1 MEESKESGFVKGDKP
16 LESGFVKGD
25 KPLLTEAQIE
35 EQKKK
40 SLKYSIGDGVTTSIM
55 DGTGSS
61 YISPFAIALGA
72 SNTQIG
78 FLSSIPG
85 LFSPLSQLI
94 TVRLLPKFHSRKK
107 VVLTVVLLQ
116 ALTWLPIL
124 LLPFIIKSNQ
134 VNLLIILFTLLSA
147 FGSFGGPVWA
157 SWMGDLI
164 KSEERGKYFGNR
176 NSIAGLTA
184 VIFSFLAANL
194 LDVLSAKLFIAFT
207 IMFSVAMLGR
217 LTALYF
223 LNKQY
228 EPQFSFNP
236 EYYFSFTDF
245 LKKLPHTNFGRFTI
259 YYALIVFT
267 TNIASPFFAVYML
280 KNLHF
285 SYLEYMIVTIT
296 ATLASLIGMR
306 FWGKIS
312 DLYGNVKT
320 LYILGFFVSIVPLLW
335 IVEQKIMFLLFV
347 QLVSGFAWG
356 GFNLSASNFIYDVVS
371 REKRALAI
379 AYYNVLNGVAVFLG
393 ASLGGLLLKF
403 DIITFMEPILFIFL
417 ISGLLRLI
425 VHILLRKNIQEARS
439 VKQLN
444 HVIELV
450 NYIPMQ
456 GYVMELIGI
465 MSRKKKEEQK
475 PEPKKQELEIR

>member
-1 MEESKESGFVKGDKP
+1 MEEKKEELS
-16 LESGFVKGD
+16 
-25 KPLLTEAQIE
+25 EAQIE

-40 SLKYSIGDGVTTSIM
+40 SLKYSIGDGITTSVM
-55 DGTGSS
+55 DGSGSS

-94 TVRLLPKFHSRKK
+94 TVRLLPRIKSRKK

-116 ALTWLPIL
+116 ALTWLPIM
-124 LLPFIIKSNQ
+124 LLPFIMKSNQ
-134 VNLLIILFTLLSA
+134 VNLLIILFTLLAA

-184 VIFSFLAANL
+184 IVFSFISAYL

-207 IMFSVAMLGR
+207 IMFSTAMLGR
-217 LTALYF
+217 LLALYF

-228 EPQFSFNP
+228 EPEFSFNP
-236 EYYFSFTDF
+236 EYYFSFTQF
-245 LKKLPHTNFGRFTI
+245 LKKMPYTNFGKFSI
-259 YYALIVFT
+259 YFALIVFT
-267 TNIASPFFAVYML
+267 TNIAAPFFAVYML

-285 SYLEYMIVTIT
+285 TYLEYMIVTIT

-312 DLYGNVKT
+312 DLYGNIKT
-320 LYILGFFVSIVPLLW
+320 LYILGFFVSLVPLWWVFNQNIL
-335 IVEQKIMFLLFV
+335 FLICI

-379 AYYNVLNGVAVFLG
+379 AYFNVLNGIAVFLG
-393 ASLGGLLLKF
+393 ASLGALLLKF
-403 DIITFMEPILFIFL
+403 NLITFMEPILFIFL
-417 ISGLLRLI
+417 ISAVLRLI
-425 VHILLRKNIQEARS
+425 VHIFLRKNIHEARS

-444 HVIELV
+444 HIVELV
-450 NYIPMQ
+450 NFIPMQ
-456 GYVMELIGI
+456 GFVTQIIGI
-465 MSRKKKEEQK
+465 MSRKKKVAENESLK
-475 PEPKKQELEIR
+475 EEPKKELEIR

>member
-1 MEESKESGFVKGDKP
+1 MEEKKEELS
-16 LESGFVKGD
+16 
-25 KPLLTEAQIE
+25 EAQIE

-40 SLKYSIGDGVTTSIM
+40 SLKYSIGDGITTSVM
-55 DGTGSS
+55 DGSGSS

-94 TVRLLPKFHSRKK
+94 TVRLLPRIKSRKK

-116 ALTWLPIL
+116 ALTWLPIM
-124 LLPFIIKSNQ
+124 LLPFIMKSNQ
-134 VNLLIILFTLLSA
+134 VNLLIILFTLLAA

-184 VIFSFLAANL
+184 IVFSFISAYL

-207 IMFSVAMLGR
+207 IMFSTAMLGR
-217 LTALYF
+217 LLALYF

-228 EPQFSFNP
+228 EPEFSFNP
-236 EYYFSFTDF
+236 EYYFSFTQF
-245 LKKLPHTNFGRFTI
+245 LKKMPYTNFGKFSI
-259 YYALIVFT
+259 YFALIVFT
-267 TNIASPFFAVYML
+267 TNIAAPFFAVYML

-285 SYLEYMIVTIT
+285 TYLEYMIVTIT

-312 DLYGNVKT
+312 DLYGNIKT
-320 LYILGFFVSIVPLLW
+320 LYILGFFVSLVPLWWVFNQNIL
-335 IVEQKIMFLLFV
+335 FLICI

-379 AYYNVLNGVAVFLG
+379 AYFNVLNGIAVFLG
-393 ASLGGLLLKF
+393 ASLGALLLKF
-403 DIITFMEPILFIFL
+403 NLITFMEPILFIFL
-417 ISGLLRLI
+417 ISAVLRLI
-425 VHILLRKNIQEARS
+425 VHIFLRKNIHEARS

-444 HVIELV
+444 HIVELV
-450 NYIPMQ
+450 NFIPMQ
-456 GYVMELIGI
+456 GFVTRIIGI
-465 MSRKKKEEQK
+465 MSRKKKVAENESLK
-475 PEPKKQELEIR
+475 EEPKKELEIR

>member
-1 MEESKESGFVKGDKP
+1 MEEKKEELS
-16 LESGFVKGD
+16 
-25 KPLLTEAQIE
+25 EAQIE

-40 SLKYSIGDGVTTSIM
+40 SLKYSIGDGITTSVM
-55 DGTGSS
+55 DGSGSS

-94 TVRLLPKFHSRKK
+94 TVRLLPRIKSRKK

-116 ALTWLPIL
+116 ALTWLPIM
-124 LLPFIIKSNQ
+124 LLPFIMKSNQ
-134 VNLLIILFTLLSA
+134 VNLLIILFTLLAA

-184 VIFSFLAANL
+184 IVFSFISAYL

-207 IMFSVAMLGR
+207 IMFSTAMLGR
-217 LTALYF
+217 LLALYF

-228 EPQFSFNP
+228 EPEFSFNP
-236 EYYFSFTDF
+236 EYYFSFTQF
-245 LKKLPHTNFGRFTI
+245 LKKMPYTNFGKFSI
-259 YYALIVFT
+259 YFALIVFT
-267 TNIASPFFAVYML
+267 TNIAAPFFAVYML

-285 SYLEYMIVTIT
+285 TYLEYMIVTIT

-312 DLYGNVKT
+312 DLYGNIKT
-320 LYILGFFVSIVPLLW
+320 LYILGFFVSLVPLWWVFNQNIL
-335 IVEQKIMFLLFV
+335 FLICI

-379 AYYNVLNGVAVFLG
+379 AYFNVLNGRAVFLG
-393 ASLGGLLLKF
+393 ASLGALLLKF
-403 DIITFMEPILFIFL
+403 NLITFMEPILFIFL
-417 ISGLLRLI
+417 ISAVLRLI
-425 VHILLRKNIQEARS
+425 VHIFLRKNIHEARS

-444 HVIELV
+444 HIVELV
-450 NYIPMQ
+450 NFIPMQ
-456 GYVMELIGI
+456 GFVTQIIGI
-465 MSRKKKEEQK
+465 MSRKKKVAENESLK
-475 PEPKKQELEIR
+475 EEPKKELEIR

>member
-1 MEESKESGFVKGDKP
+1 MEEKKEELS
-16 LESGFVKGD
+16 
-25 KPLLTEAQIE
+25 EAQIE

-40 SLKYSIGDGVTTSIM
+40 SLKYSIGDGITTSVM
-55 DGTGSS
+55 DGSGSS

-94 TVRLLPKFHSRKK
+94 TVRLLPRIKSRKK

-116 ALTWLPIL
+116 ALTWLPIM
-124 LLPFIIKSNQ
+124 LLPFIMKSNQ
-134 VNLLIILFTLLSA
+134 VNLLIILFTLLAA

-184 VIFSFLAANL
+184 IVFSFISAYL

-207 IMFSVAMLGR
+207 IMFSTAMLGR
-217 LTALYF
+217 LLALYF

-228 EPQFSFNP
+228 EPEFSFNP
-236 EYYFSFTDF
+236 EYYFSFTQF
-245 LKKLPHTNFGRFTI
+245 LKKMPYTNFGKFSI
-259 YYALIVFT
+259 YFALIVFT
-267 TNIASPFFAVYML
+267 TNIAAPFFAVYML

-285 SYLEYMIVTIT
+285 TYLEYMIVTIT

-312 DLYGNVKT
+312 DLYGNIKT
-320 LYILGFFVSIVPLLW
+320 LYILGFFVSLVPLWWVFNQNIL
-335 IVEQKIMFLLFV
+335 FLICI

-379 AYYNVLNGVAVFLG
+379 AYFNVLNGIAVFLG
-393 ASLGGLLLKF
+393 ASLGALLLKF
-403 DIITFMEPILFIFL
+403 NLITFMEPILFIFL
-417 ISGLLRLI
+417 ISAVLRLI
-425 VHILLRKNIQEARS
+425 VHIFLRKNIHKLHSYAGFCNSDYRYNVQ
-439 VKQLN
+439 
-444 HVIELV
+444 
-450 NYIPMQ
+450 
-456 GYVMELIGI
+456 
-465 MSRKKKEEQK
+465 KEK
-475 PEPKKQELEIR
+475 SC